1 MIAAT
6 NIITRNACLRY
17 SESVSEEMNP
27 IFAKANA
34 ITGNLFLYFLYFPRA
49 LNYREKGK
57 EMVRN
62 FSLLY

>member
-17 SESVSEEMNP
+17 SESMSEEMNP

-34 ITGNLFLYFLYFPRA
+34 ITGNLSYISNISHEL
-49 LNYREKGK
+49 
-57 EMVRN
+57 
-62 FSLLY
+62 